1 MKATRVLKASE
12 NTLRRNKVSHGT
24 GIAGYLCLT
33 YKYTVPKK
41 PAERF
46 LIVIEML
53 FIFVVLY
60 IFYQLNSHL

>member
-12 NTLRRNKVSHGT
+12 NTLRRNKASHET
-24 GIAGYLCLT
+24 EITGYLCLT
-33 YKYTVPKK
+33 YKYTVPTK

-53 FIFVVLY
+53 FIFFILY